1 MNTIERID
9 FLIKRSGLSRRKL
22 AIKANIP
29 PSSLQ
34 SAMER
39 GNMKM
44 EMLEKIARAFGISPA
59 DLYDWSN
66 DSGERQRVDRIDD
79 SYMESCLFD
88 EFDSDAIEG
97 FLKTLLSFGY
107 VTSYIDGN
115 FHVRKSMW
123 TGDRYE
129 REKVVF
135 IVPDSEMRELIQ
147 KQLSYAKF
155 NLQEVLENVHC
166 FYVQKENTAVEAPPA
181 PTEAAPTPPEEKD
194 QGGGENA

>member
-1 MNTIERID
+1 
-9 FLIKRSGLSRRKL
+9 
-22 AIKANIP
+22 
-29 PSSLQ
+29 
-34 SAMER
+34 
-39 GNMKM
+39 MKM

-59 DLYDWSN
+59 DLHDWSN

-181 PTEAAPTPPEEKD
+181 PAEAAPTPPEEKD